1 VAGRNLTTIN
11 RRREYG
17 PSATITRYDQI
28 PPGRDFKIPPVD
40 QVRKSELKRN
50 IAEIDDEI
58 KEILERVQGHVDE
71 NRQSNEEM
79 KRLQQEKVF
88 IHDIRQEKI

>member
-1 VAGRNLTTIN
+1 MTTIN

-17 PSATITRYDQI
+17 PSATITRHDQI
-28 PPGRDFKIPPVD
+28 SPGRDFRIPPVD
-40 QVRKSELKRN
+40 QVRKNELKRN

-58 KEILERVQGHVDE
+58 KQILKRVQDHVEE

-79 KRLQQEKVF
+79 IRLQHEKVF
-88 IHDIRQEKI
+88 VLNIRQEEFDQNL

>member
-1 VAGRNLTTIN
+1 MRWVAGRNLTTIN

-17 PSATITRYDQI
+17 PSATITRHDQI
-28 PPGRDFKIPPVD
+28 PPGKDFKIPPVD
-40 QVRKSELKRN
+40 QVRKNELKRS

-58 KEILERVQGHVDE
+58 KEILERVQAHVNE
-71 NRQSNEEM
+71 NRQSNEEI

-88 IHDIRQEKI
+88 NLNIR